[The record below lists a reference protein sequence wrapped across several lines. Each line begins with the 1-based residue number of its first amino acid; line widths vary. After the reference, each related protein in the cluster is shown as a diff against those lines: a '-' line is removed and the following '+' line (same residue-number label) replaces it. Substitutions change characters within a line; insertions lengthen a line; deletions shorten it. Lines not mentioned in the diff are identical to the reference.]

1 MFRRKIKKSIHKI
14 AAAIM
19 SALLVLI
26 FLFPSMSANAPRAWA
41 DSDKLTMDET
51 AVEEDI
57 KGIDYLLYPKIPGA
71 EPKLYSFQEYAF
83 SDDPFKQGN
92 YALYIYV
99 YNPSCTE
106 YVQFNGASALN
117 MASDYAREEDGT
129 FALTSTGELTPTVY
143 KNFSLKYCGATDGEK
158 ENLFV
163 KFRVMN
169 VGEILENV
177 KAMDAQELERRY
189 DVVGMQL
196 FEQGAD
202 NATDYQITK
211 GGRIDSGGRTYFFS
225 GYAKGLSEFTEGKSS
240 LTCRYEDL
248 GTVDLDV
255 YHTSYKTGVSSLG
268 RGHQNELH
276 TVYFSVDNRF
286 LEAYGRL
293 QKIAAQWY
301 EYKLTPS
308 IVASAEIYEKLL
320 PYVGV
325 DIGVNAG
332 DKRREDLPYS
342 ISHNVSPDLGE
353 VLLPTDPTRDYTWNC
368 ETSLGGASSS
378 TYVENVLKLLFKASA
393 LKAVNDYTVKGADVL
408 EAAKTYAGVTSGETL
423 PIKDGTVPA
432 DCFLG
437 TVEDGRTRGYN
448 FREFDADNV
457 DDQWDLLSY
466 NETHNGWDKFWDYFF
481 SAPDNLDETIL
492 DIVPIYQV
500 TDEDIAITKDSEL
513 ASTLLIDEGDADA
526 LRTFYWIETAQNK
539 SVFLFR
545 FAATDYYAVPLQVYD
560 LATHD
565 YVSSQY
571 DDANINAELRQGT
584 AFLDFEVI
592 SLTFNDNGAL
602 TVIGVCSSPID
613 FVGNYTPAV
622 TGSGCCKDFRKLLAI
637 LPFVLIGGVVIY
649 IIDTVN
655 QRHKLN
661 TVYRSTK
668 KKK

>member
-26 FLFPSMSANAPRAWA
+26 FLFPSMSATAPRAWA

-51 AVEEDI
+51 PVEEDI

-83 SDDPFKQGN
+83 SDDPFKLGN

-129 FALTSTGELTPTVY
+129 FALTSTGELTTTAY

-332 DKRREDLPYS
+332 DSARSDLPYK
-342 ISHNVSPDLGE
+342 IRHEADLDVEDTITG
-353 VLLPTDPTRDYTWNC
+353 VVPLYDYTWNKSTV
-368 ETSLGGASSS
+368 EGTAVWS
-378 TYVENVLKLLFKASA
+378 TYVETVIKLLFRTPKGEN
-393 LKAVNDYTVKGADVL
+393 VNDYTVKGADVL
-408 EAAKTYAGVTSGETL
+408 EAAKTYAGVTNGETL

-466 NETHNGWDKFWDYFF
+466 NETHNGWDKFFDYFF

-492 DIVPIYQV
+492 DIAPIYQV
-500 TDEDIAITKDSEL
+500 TDADVAIENDSEL
-513 ASTLLIDEGDADA
+513 AATLLIDKGDAKK
-526 LRTFYWIETAQNK
+526 LRAFYKLETAQNK

-545 FAATDYYAVPLQVYD
+545 FAATDYYADVLTVTD
-560 LATHD
+560 TETGKF
-565 YVSSQY
+565 VSDQFN
-571 DDANINAELRQGT
+571 DANINAELRQGT

-602 TVIGVCSSPID
+602 TVIGVCRSPID
-613 FVGNYTPAV
+613 FVGNYSPAV
-622 TGSGCCKDFRKLLAI
+622 MGSGCKDFRKFLAI

>member
-26 FLFPSMSANAPRAWA
+26 FLFPSMSATAPRAWA
-41 DSDKLTMDET
+41 DSDQLTMDET

-129 FALTSTGELTPTVY
+129 FALTSAGELTPTAY

-163 KFRVMN
+163 KFRLMN

-211 GGRIDSGGRTYFFS
+211 GGRIDSGGRTYYFS
-225 GYAKGLSEFTEGKSS
+225 GYAKGLSEFTEGQSS

-332 DKRREDLPYS
+332 DSARSDLPYK
-342 ISHNVSPDLGE
+342 IRHEADLDVEDTITG
-353 VLLPTDPTRDYTWNC
+353 VVPLYDYTWNKSTV
-368 ETSLGGASSS
+368 EGTAVWS
-378 TYVENVLKLLFKASA
+378 TYVETVIKLLFRTPKGEN
-393 LKAVNDYTVKGADVL
+393 VNDYTVKGADVL
-408 EAAKTYAGVTSGETL
+408 EAAKTYAGVTNGETL

-466 NETHNGWDKFWDYFF
+466 NETHNGWDKFFDYFF

-492 DIVPIYQV
+492 DIAPIYQV
-500 TDEDIAITKDSEL
+500 TDADVAIENDSEL
-513 ASTLLIDEGDADA
+513 AATLLIDKGDAKK
-526 LRTFYWIETAQNK
+526 LRAFYKLETAQNK

-545 FAATDYYAVPLQVYD
+545 FAATDYYADVLTVTD
-560 LATHD
+560 TETGKF
-565 YVSSQY
+565 VSDQFN
-571 DDANINAELRQGT
+571 DANINAELRQGT

-602 TVIGVCSSPID
+602 TVIGVCRSPID
-613 FVGNYTPAV
+613 FVGNYSPAV
-622 TGSGCCKDFRKLLAI
+622 TGSGCKEARKLLAI